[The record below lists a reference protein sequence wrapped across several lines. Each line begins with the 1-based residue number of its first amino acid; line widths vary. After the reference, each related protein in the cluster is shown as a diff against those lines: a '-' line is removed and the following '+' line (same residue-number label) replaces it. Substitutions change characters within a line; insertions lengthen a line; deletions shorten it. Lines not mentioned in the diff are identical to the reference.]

1 MEEQANDLYELMG
14 KKKPVEVKN
23 SNIAESNLFRN
34 VSDAEYSMLDDADKA
49 NLDADMYGR
58 ENFPKGSVYRT
69 QEDTDTA
76 ALLGYDVMPD
86 SSKAYFTQNIPELEK
101 RLTPEQQ
108 EQYQIL
114 NSYLS
119 YINDDKEGLNS
130 LAKQMTGKD
139 YAYIYPEAIISMF
152 LNNPDMYSFE
162 DDLAKANDLNAADV
176 EKELTDAE
184 NNANDPAFYAIGS
197 IPDKR
202 ASDKLKNKLARQFEV
217 DTAKK
222 SGDPGDALNTQE
234 YAAFDVAADDKMDF
248 GTKGTV
254 LAALRDASRY

>member
-14 KKKPVEVKN
+14 KKKPVEAKN

-34 VSDAEYSMLDDADKA
+34 VSDAEYS
-49 NLDADMYGR
+49 
-58 ENFPKGSVYRT
+58 
-69 QEDTDTA
+69 
-76 ALLGYDVMPD
+76 
-86 SSKAYFTQNIPELEK
+86 TQNIPELEK

-119 YINDDKEGLNS
+119 YIKDDKEGLNS
-130 LAKQMTGKD
+130 LAKQMTGKNYD
-139 YAYIYPEAIISMF
+139 YIYPEAIISMF
-152 LNNPDMYSFE
+152 LSNPDMYSFE

-184 NNANDPAFYAIGS
+184 NNTNDPAFYAIGS

-202 ASDKLKNKLARQFEV
+202 ASDKSKNKLARQFEV
-217 DTAKK
+217 DVAKK
-222 SGDPGDALNTQE
+222 SGDPGDALNMQE
-234 YAAFDVAADDKMDF
+234 HAAFDVAADDKMDW